1 MTAGSIAGMLTP
13 TDRASAA
20 IVAADEAA
28 RRFNPDA
35 RVRVRLVDGRVIADL
50 ADGPGPGEH
59 LDTLAGVEVIL
70 ADDLEGTL
78 DAGDHAALFLT

>member
-13 TDRASAA
+13 TERARTA
-20 IVAADEAA
+20 IAAADEAA

-35 RVRVRLVDGRVIADL
+35 RVRVRLVDGRVVADL
-50 ADGPGPGEH
+50 ADGPAAGEH
-59 LDTLAGVEVIL
+59 LDTLAGIEVIV

-78 DAGDHAALFLT
+78 DAGDHAALFLA